1 MNLRRV
7 AAIDWVVALSGAVLI
22 GSLWL
27 PWFGS
32 QPTGDLNAWQSM
44 ALNDVIFLIVG
55 GLAIALLFITAT
67 SGSGA
72 VPIGTAAFAAFG
84 GVLVSSL
91 ALVRLIWPPDIGPGP
106 TDRAAGVWVGLAAS
120 VGLAVSAWYSLRDER
135 RGAPGSTDVEITALP
150 APRVREDGG
159 GA

>member
-1 MNLRRV
+1 
-7 AAIDWVVALSGAVLI
+7 
-22 GSLWL
+22 
-27 PWFGS
+27 
-32 QPTGDLNAWQSM
+32 M

-55 GLAIALLFITAT
+55 GLAIALVFITAT

-120 VGLAVSAWYSLRDER
+120 VGLAVSAWYSLRDEL